1 MRQSVAIARA
11 LLHGFTGAGLFRRL
25 TYPGAPKEFFDSRP
39 LIEQGLAYSPLSCVR
54 DGERR
59 AAITRIVEQEI
70 GQESDAKESDS
81 HDDIFR

>member
-1 MRQSVAIARA
+1 MRQSAAIARG

-39 LIEQGLAYSPLSCVR
+39 PIEQGLAYTPLNCVR

-70 GQESDAKESDS
+70 RQESDANE
-81 HDDIFR
+81 DDNHIAR